1 MLTPA
6 SFLVLV
12 VLVEYCIEHGNG
24 GWSAED
30 AEANAQRFL
39 LRRLCTQKPPNLSES
54 SVSIMDELSQINVM
68 DDISLKTVVLFQL
81 RKISLISHLDAIF
94 DIAEAI
100 VTGEPSDNT
109 PGLDLEN
116 ILTLKRRSEFGIF
129 VRKLLLEYRCF
140 SFSDLASFFEKV
152 TEMRDALV
160 DLDETPNGIQVNDA
174 ATIETE
180 AGISSE
186 DADTFL
192 NFYALY
198 AESTGVALPEELE
211 VKLQAIH
218 AALPDQSRVYYVQY
232 LTATRRGDFDLA
244 LQKLHQ
250 FYDYGAT
257 QSSSS
262 QRHFAL
268 LDLAVLHATFGQID
282 EACKVLNEAI
292 SVARSVKDS
301 ECLVFCLS
309 WACKLQDNGGKID
322 GIVNHQSALVDSLV
336 NSSKNLGMPH
346 LQQLGHLYDAE
357 NSLNSGQIKPYVF
370 ESLKRARSIQ
380 PSSRLDPIPPPAQD
394 QSLLIS
400 IAEAKTWAQYGN
412 SYISRMHLDLVDSE
426 NAPLSELYNARAE
439 DAVTALSIKADKAFL
454 NGNPNDAAA
463 YLQEAKDLAPP
474 SNIHSAKP
482 WAFVEAKIQFQIAL
496 NSFAQFSSLSLLQE
510 AMSEAASSNAD
521 WKFQAELL
529 RCQMLVRFG
538 CANEAFESVA
548 QLIQD
553 SAALG
558 CNERNV
564 QALLFLANLHL
575 SQHSPH
581 AALPILLS
589 AITLSSDMSY
599 SQAEHGRTALV
610 HLSRYF
616 LAVGMP
622 EKARSILDSVL
633 GPVLVHSNAFERGL
647 VQSTLAECM
656 IQQVSSKETSNNT
669 DSRNLLSEALNLFNA
684 AFKSFESVSDL
695 ESLRSVAFQKAVAL
709 KNLGN
714 DFSVE
719 CKEAVRLFHHLDSL
733 TCLKQ

>member
-54 SVSIMDELSQINVM
+54 CVSIMDELSQINVM

-129 VRKLLLEYRCF
+129 VRKLLLEYRSF

-160 DLDETPNGIQVNDA
+160 ALDETPNGIEGNDDA
-174 ATIETE
+174 PTTE
-180 AGISSE
+180 PEADICSE

-211 VKLQAIH
+211 VKLRAIH

-232 LTATRRGDFDLA
+232 LTATRKGDFDLA

-250 FYDYGAT
+250 FYDYGST
-257 QSSSS
+257 QSSRS

-309 WACKLQDNGGKID
+309 WACKLQDSGGKID

-336 NSSKNLGMPH
+336 SSSQNLGMTH

-357 NSLNSGQIKPYVF
+357 NSLNSGQIKPNVF
-370 ESLKRARSIQ
+370 ESLKRARSTQ
-380 PSSRLDPIPPPAQD
+380 PSSKLDPISPAQD

-400 IAEAKTWAQYGN
+400 IAEANTWSQYGN

-426 NAPLSELYNARAE
+426 YVPLSELYNVRAE
-439 DAVTALSIKADKAFL
+439 DAVTALSIKADKAFQ
-454 NGNPNDAAA
+454 NGNPNDASVF
-463 YLQEAKDLAPP
+463 LQEAKELAPA

-482 WAFVEAKIQFQIAL
+482 WVFVEAKIQFQKAL
-496 NSFAQFSSLSLLQE
+496 YSFAQFSHLSQLQKM
-510 AMSEAASSNAD
+510 MSEAASSDPD

-529 RCQMLVRFG
+529 RSQMLVRFG

-558 CNERNV
+558 CNQRNV

-581 AALPILLS
+581 AALPIILS

-599 SQAEHGRTALV
+599 SQAEHGRIALV

-622 EKARSILDSVL
+622 EKARSVLDSVL
-633 GPVLVHSNAFERGL
+633 GPVLVHSNAVERGL

-656 IQQVSSKETSNNT
+656 MQQLLSREASKNADFPT
-669 DSRNLLSEALNLFNA
+669 LLSEALSLFDA

-695 ESLRSVAFQKAVAL
+695 ESMRAVAFQKAVAL
-709 KNLGN
+709 KSLGN
-714 DFSVE
+714 DFSVARR
-719 CKEAVRLFHHLDSL
+719 EAVQLFHQLDTL
-733 TCLKQ
+733 ICVNQ